1 MGLDDM
7 ILVFWLLSFK
17 LTFSL
22 SSFTLIKR
30 LFSSFLL
37 SAIRVVSSAY
47 LRLIFLPQSWFH
59 LVCASSSPAFCIMCS
74 AFKLNKQDD
83 NKQPFSILNQLVVP
97 YGVLTVSSW
106 PSYRFLRR
114 QVRWSGI
121 PISLKKSFPQ
131 FVVIHTVKGFSLVS
145 KTEVDV
151 FLEFSCLLYD
161 PANVGSLI
169 SGSCAFS
176 KPSLNIWKFSV
187 HIMLKPSLEDFEH
200 NLISIGNKCNC
211 PMVWTFFST
220 ALLGNWDEDWPF
232 SVMWPLLSF
241 PNLPT
246 YWVQHFNSIRY
257 VISVWMIFAK
267 AWGIGIMIVWYPGV

>member
-1 MGLDDM
+1 M
-7 ILVFWLLSFK
+7 ILVFECWVLSQLFHSSV
-17 LTFSL
+17 SL
-22 SSFTLIKR
+22 SSRGSLV
-30 LFSSFLL
+30 LC
-37 SAIRVVSSAY
+37 
-47 LRLIFLPQSWFH
+47 FLPLKWNH
-59 LVCASSSPAFCIMCS
+59 LPIWSCYFSQLVIFIPACELSSPAFCIMCS
-74 AFKLNKQDD
+74 AFKLNKHDD

-97 YGVLTVSSW
+97 YRVLTVSSW

-121 PISLKKSFPQ
+121 PISLKSFPQ
-131 FVVIHTVKGFSLVS
+131 FVVIHTVKGFSVVS

-151 FLEFSCLLYD
+151 FLEFSCFLYD
-161 PANVGSLI
+161 PANVDSFI

-241 PNLPT
+241 PNLLT

-267 AWGIGIMIVWYPGV
+267 AWGIGILIVWYPGV